1 MASDEMKL
9 ESCKHTEGIECPR
22 CGCRHLHVVYT
33 RHRNKRILRVRE
45 CRHCGR
51 RIKTY
56 EQVCG

>member
-1 MASDEMKL
+1 MASDGTK
-9 ESCKHTEGIECPR
+9 TAPVARAEGIECPR
-22 CGCRHLHVVYT
+22 CGCRHLYVVYT
-33 RHRNKRILRVRE
+33 RHHNKKILRVRE